1 MLPRFLTARLPAAS
15 GPRRLI
21 VLTGARQVGKTT
33 LARALFGDDLRYL
46 NLDSPG
52 ERDRLRAVPA
62 EGWGRVVGPAILD
75 EVQKAPGLLDK
86 IKWAYDEGD
95 LGFSVLLGSS
105 RILLLEQVRETL
117 AGRVFLYELWP
128 LTVGEL
134 TPHFGGVF
142 PAEPLIAGLA
152 ANPAELARRLQ
163 PLQDGFVGPQAGA
176 AQAAV
181 QHVLEWGGLATLL
194 AYRPEERREWLDAYQ
209 ATYLERDL
217 ADLANLRDLE
227 AFAHCHR
234 LAALRAG
241 SLLSY
246 SDLARDAG
254 LPVTTVRRYLRY
266 LDLSYQTLHLP
277 AWAGNPGVRLVKA
290 PKLIWFDSG
299 VQRALSGEIG
309 GLRGEQYES
318 TMVGQILMTL
328 RSLGIRVDASYL
340 RTSGGLEVDLVLE
353 HQEGL
358 IALEL
363 KARPKVDTRDATPLE
378 KARTILGD
386 KYRGGL
392 VIYRGD
398 RVLRLSES
406 VFALPDWLLLG
417 TSGLSA
423 A

>member
-1 MLPRFLTARLPAAS
+1 MLPRYLTSRLPAAT

-33 LARALFGDDLRYL
+33 LARSLFGNDLLYL

-62 EGWGRVVGPAILD
+62 EGWGRVLGPAILD

-86 IKWAYDEGD
+86 IKWAYDEGA

-105 RILLLEQVRETL
+105 RILLLGQVRETL

-134 TPHFGGVF
+134 APHFGGTF
-142 PAEPLIAGLA
+142 PTEPLIAGLA
-152 ANPAELARRLQ
+152 AHPGELAGRLQ

-194 AYRPEERREWLDAYQ
+194 EYRPEERRDWLDAYQ

-234 LAALRAG
+234 L
-241 SLLSY
+241 
-246 SDLARDAG
+246 
-254 LPVTTVRRYLRY
+254 
-266 LDLSYQTLHLP
+266 
-277 AWAGNPGVRLVKA
+277 
-290 PKLIWFDSG
+290 
-299 VQRALSGEIG
+299 
-309 GLRGEQYES
+309 
-318 TMVGQILMTL
+318 
-328 RSLGIRVDASYL
+328 
-340 RTSGGLEVDLVLE
+340 
-353 HQEGL
+353 
-358 IALEL
+358 
-363 KARPKVDTRDATPLE
+363 
-378 KARTILGD
+378 
-386 KYRGGL
+386 
-392 VIYRGD
+392 
-398 RVLRLSES
+398 
-406 VFALPDWLLLG
+406 
-417 TSGLSA
+417 
-423 A
+423 